1 MCQNMCLKTPPL
13 GVNREG
19 EFFVSLVRLLRCES
33 NLVSMFREP
42 LALMQT
48 PPRRDDKPTI
58 RFRLSI
64 GMSTGQITIKRAEHQ
79 RLITFTVRTAKLF
92 LFLWH
97 R

>member
-1 MCQNMCLKTPPL
+1 MQKSPL
-13 GVNREG
+13 SVRREG
-19 EFFVSLVRLLRCES
+19 KFFVSSIRFFRHESDLVPMLWHP
-33 NLVSMFREP
+33 F
-42 LALMQT
+42 ALMQA
-48 PPRRDDKPTI
+48 PPRRDDESTI

-79 RLITFTVRTAKLF
+79 RLITFTVWTAKLF

>member
-1 MCQNMCLKTPPL
+1 
-13 GVNREG
+13 
-19 EFFVSLVRLLRCES
+19 
-33 NLVSMFREP
+33 MFREP
-42 LALMQT
+42 PALMQA

-79 RLITFTVRTAKLF
+79 RLITFTVWTAKLF

-97 R
+97 G

>member
-1 MCQNMCLKTPPL
+1 
-13 GVNREG
+13 
-19 EFFVSLVRLLRCES
+19 
-33 NLVSMFREP
+33 MFREP

-79 RLITFTVRTAKLF
+79 RLITFTVRATKVLF
-92 LFLWH
+92 FFGH
-97 R
+97 G